1 MSNQQKVV
9 DFINHWNNR
18 DIEGIMSSLSE
29 DCFYHNIPMDPQNGK
44 EEIRASLEP
53 FVQMATNIE
62 WIIHQI
68 AENEDGVVLT
78 ERTERF
84 DHLNEI
90 PVANASGHTCTHIH
104 MYICINVY
112 DRRFLVFLLRK
123 LIRYIFHF
131 AYEFNNAFLEG
142 LLLKK
147 KDFHIQTAIGVLAS
161 PRT

>member
-53 FVQMATNIE
+53 FVQMGTNIE

-78 ERTERF
+78 ERTDRF
-84 DHLNEI
+84 EI
-90 PVANASGHTCTHIH
+90 NGQWMDI
-104 MYICINVY
+104 
-112 DRRFLVFLLRK
+112 LVMGVMEFQDG
-123 LIRYIFHF
+123 LISNWRDYFDMK
-131 AYEFNNAFLEG
+131 AYEAE
-142 LLLKK
+142 
-147 KDFHIQTAIGVLAS
+147 TARVLG
-161 PRT
+161 

>member
-44 EEIRASLEP
+44 EETRASLEP

-78 ERTERF
+78 ERTDRF
-84 DHLNEI
+84 EI
-90 PVANASGHTCTHIH
+90 NGQWID
-104 MYICINVY
+104 I
-112 DRRFLVFLLRK
+112 LVMGVMEFQDG
-123 LIRYIFHF
+123 LISNWRDYFDMK
-131 AYEFNNAFLEG
+131 AYESE
-142 LLLKK
+142 
-147 KDFHIQTAIGVLAS
+147 TARVLG
-161 PRT
+161 